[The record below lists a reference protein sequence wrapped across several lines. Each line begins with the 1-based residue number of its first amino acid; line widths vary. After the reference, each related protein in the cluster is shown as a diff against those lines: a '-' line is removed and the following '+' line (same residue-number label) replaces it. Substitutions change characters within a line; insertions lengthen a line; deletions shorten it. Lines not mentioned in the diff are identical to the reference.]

1 MGRRRFGYLQKKPN
15 KKNPRYLEASYEPP
29 VWAYRK
35 WPDQLRGK
43 KRIYKNFPLRFAIDA
58 ETWLNDAERDII
70 RGTWVP
76 PQLEQ
81 LKEEAH
87 DTTFAQYATD
97 YLREHRKANGE
108 PLAEQ
113 TVEKYRQYLRDH
125 LIPAL
130 GVYRMDEITESLLRE
145 TIDSMDVSGDGA
157 GASIR
162 WHVATLMR
170 AMFVEASTKK
180 VKGTG
185 EPLIGS
191 NPAINIRVEKP
202 LADIADADVSHEE
215 LDMLYAAMPERHA
228 LVIYLVGVLCLRPEE
243 VYGLQRGDI
252 DINPDRQGGMVR
264 VRRAAISIKKD
275 GRTVRGYGKTKTPG
289 SVRDVAIPKYLGPC
303 FEQHLEKFVG
313 PLPESPMFTGS
324 VTHDIVNPQSVRNA
338 WYRARKTIP
347 RLEEKKVRLYDLR
360 HRALTEVASY
370 TNSLKAVME
379 MGGHTQV
386 STAMHYQH
394 VTEKERR
401 KILAG
406 IEADANA
413 ARMKR
418 AAATNDGDG
427 MNTPPYDEI
436 ESLSRN
442 LEQMDPK
449 VRANVLRSME
459 EGRRSLIL
467 SHFSEEAQIE
477 TMAKLLSES

>member
-1 MGRRRFGYLQKKPN
+1 
-15 KKNPRYLEASYEPP
+15 
-29 VWAYRK
+29 
-35 WPDQLRGK
+35 
-43 KRIYKNFPLRFAIDA
+43 
-58 ETWLNDAERDII
+58 
-70 RGTWVP
+70 
-76 PQLEQ
+76 
-81 LKEEAH
+81 
-87 DTTFAQYATD
+87 
-97 YLREHRKANGE
+97 
-108 PLAEQ
+108 
-113 TVEKYRQYLRDH
+113 
-125 LIPAL
+125 
-130 GVYRMDEITESLLRE
+130 
-145 TIDSMDVSGDGA
+145 
-157 GASIR
+157 
-162 WHVATLMR
+162 
-170 AMFVEASTKK
+170 
-180 VKGTG
+180 
-185 EPLIGS
+185 
-191 NPAINIRVEKP
+191 
-202 LADIADADVSHEE
+202 
-215 LDMLYAAMPERHA
+215 
-228 LVIYLVGVLCLRPEE
+228 
-243 VYGLQRGDI
+243 
-252 DINPDRQGGMVR
+252 
-264 VRRAAISIKKD
+264 
-275 GRTVRGYGKTKTPG
+275 
-289 SVRDVAIPKYLGPC
+289 
-303 FEQHLEKFVG
+303 
-313 PLPESPMFTGS
+313 MFTGS

-394 VTEKERR
+394 VTEKEKR

-427 MNTPPYDEI
+427 MNTPSRDEI

-459 EGRRSLIL
+459 EGRRFLIL

>member
-87 DTTFAQYATD
+87 GTTFAQYAMD

-108 PLAEQ
+108 LLAEQ

-125 LIPAL
+125 LIPVL

-170 AMFVEASTKK
+170 AMFAEASTKK

-252 DINPDRQGGMVR
+252 DINPDKQGGVVR

-289 SVRDVAIPKYLGPC
+289 SVRDVAIPKYLVPC
-303 FEQHLEKFVG
+303 FEQHLEKFVE

-379 MGGHTQV
+379 MGVHTQV

-394 VTEKERR
+394 VTEKEKR

-418 AAATNDGDG
+418 AATTNDGSSV
-427 MNTPPYDEI
+427 NVPSHDEI

>member
-275 GRTVRGYGKTKTPG
+275 GRTVRGYGKT
-289 SVRDVAIPKYLGPC
+289 
-303 FEQHLEKFVG
+303 
-313 PLPESPMFTGS
+313 
-324 VTHDIVNPQSVRNA
+324 HDIVNPQSVRNA

-394 VTEKERR
+394 VTEKEKR

-442 LEQMDPK
+442 LEQMDSK

>member
-1 MGRRRFGYLQKKPN
+1 M
-15 KKNPRYLEASYEPP
+15 
-29 VWAYRK
+29 
-35 WPDQLRGK
+35 
-43 KRIYKNFPLRFAIDA
+43 
-58 ETWLNDAERDII
+58 
-70 RGTWVP
+70 
-76 PQLEQ
+76 
-81 LKEEAH
+81 
-87 DTTFAQYATD
+87 
-97 YLREHRKANGE
+97 
-108 PLAEQ
+108 
-113 TVEKYRQYLRDH
+113 EKYRQYLRDH

-202 LADIADADVSHEE
+202 LADIADVSHEE

-252 DINPDRQGGMVR
+252 DINPDRQVGMVR

-289 SVRDVAIPKYLGPC
+289 SVRDVAIPKYLVPC
-303 FEQHLEKFVG
+303 FEQHLEK
-313 PLPESPMFTGS
+313 
-324 VTHDIVNPQSVRNA
+324 
-338 WYRARKTIP
+338 YRARKTIP

>member
-1 MGRRRFGYLQKKPN
+1 MACRHAHARH
-15 KKNPRYLEASYEPP
+15 
-29 VWAYRK
+29 V
-35 WPDQLRGK
+35 RGG
-43 KRIYKNFPLRFAIDA
+43 
-58 ETWLNDAERDII
+58 EH
-70 RGTWVP
+70 
-76 PQLEQ
+76 
-81 LKEEAH
+81 EE
-87 DTTFAQYATD
+87 
-97 YLREHRKANGE
+97 GE
-108 PLAEQ
+108 
-113 TVEKYRQYLRDH
+113 
-125 LIPAL
+125 
-130 GVYRMDEITESLLRE
+130 
-145 TIDSMDVSGDGA
+145 
-157 GASIR
+157 
-162 WHVATLMR
+162 
-170 AMFVEASTKK
+170 
-180 VKGTG
+180 
-185 EPLIGS
+185 S

-202 LADIADADVSHEE
+202 LADIADVSHEE

-289 SVRDVAIPKYLGPC
+289 SVRDVAIPKYLVPC

>member
-1 MGRRRFGYLQKKPN
+1 MD
-15 KKNPRYLEASYEPP
+15 E
-29 VWAYRK
+29 
-35 WPDQLRGK
+35 
-43 KRIYKNFPLRFAIDA
+43 RFA
-58 ETWLNDAERDII
+58 
-70 RGTWVP
+70 
-76 PQLEQ
+76 
-81 LKEEAH
+81 
-87 DTTFAQYATD
+87 DTA
-97 YLREHRKANGE
+97 R
-108 PLAEQ
+108 
-113 TVEKYRQYLRDH
+113 
-125 LIPAL
+125 
-130 GVYRMDEITESLLRE
+130 
-145 TIDSMDVSGDGA
+145 
-157 GASIR
+157 
-162 WHVATLMR
+162 
-170 AMFVEASTKK
+170 
-180 VKGTG
+180 
-185 EPLIGS
+185 
-191 NPAINIRVEKP
+191 
-202 LADIADADVSHEE
+202 
-215 LDMLYAAMPERHA
+215 
-228 LVIYLVGVLCLRPEE
+228 
-243 VYGLQRGDI
+243 
-252 DINPDRQGGMVR
+252 
-264 VRRAAISIKKD
+264 
-275 GRTVRGYGKTKTPG
+275 
-289 SVRDVAIPKYLGPC
+289 PKYLVPC
-303 FEQHLEKFVG
+303 FERHLEKFVG

-379 MGGHTQV
+379 MGGHTQA

-394 VTEKERR
+394 VTEKEKR

-427 MNTPPYDEI
+427 MNTPSRDEI

-459 EGRRSLIL
+459 EGRRFLIL